1 MVKVNIV
8 GAGLA
13 GSECAWQLAKR
24 GIEVEIF
31 EMRNDHKKTFA
42 HRTADFAELVCSNS
56 LRSHDPLTAIGL
68 LHYEMMKLDSLIMQ
82 SALANQVPAG
92 SALAV
97 DREGFSKFIE
107 QKLLATNKVKI
118 SRQEINSLP
127 TSSNEKWIIATGPL
141 TSQALSQDILKHSN
155 QQHLAFFDAI
165 APIVFYDSINF
176 NIAWKQSRYDK
187 GNGNDYVN
195 CPLNKEQYLQFV
207 DDLINSEKTEFKE
220 WEKDTPYFDGCLPIE
235 VMASR
240 GVEVLRFGPLKPV
253 GLTNPHFEKSPAN
266 TLLKDRKE
274 KPYAVVQLRQDN
286 KSATL
291 FNLVGFQ
298 TKMKYGEQQRIFRK
312 IPGLENA
319 EFARF
324 GGIHR
329 NTFINSRVLL
339 DKFLRFKKYSHI
351 FFAGQITGVEGYV
364 ESASCGLL
372 VGIFCALEIF
382 NKSLSE
388 ELLPPS
394 STAIGSLLSYITFD
408 YNLKQDC
415 DTSYSNLAFQPMN
428 VNFGLFSQLE
438 MNIKKDQRKEAYKNR
453 ALDALEIWQNKI
465 N

>member
-24 GIEVEIF
+24 GIAVEIF
-31 EMRNDHKKTFA
+31 EMRNPDRKTFA

-56 LRSHDPLTAIGL
+56 LRSHDPSTAIGL
-68 LHYEMMKLDSLIMQ
+68 LHHEMQKLDSLIIE

-141 TSQALSQDILKHSN
+141 TSQALSQDILKHTN

-187 GNGNDYVN
+187 GNGNDYIN
-195 CPLNKEQYLQFV
+195 CQLNKDQYLEFV
-207 DDLINSEKTEFKE
+207 NDLVSSEKTEFKE

-240 GVEVLRFGPLKPV
+240 GVDVLRFGPLKPV
-253 GLTNPHFEKSPAN
+253 GLTNPHFPKSPIN

-286 KSATL
+286 KSGTL
-291 FNLVGFQ
+291 FNIVGFQ
-298 TKMKYGEQQRIFRK
+298 TKMKYGEQQRVFRK

-339 DKFLRFKKYSHI
+339 DKFLRFKKFPNL

-364 ESASCGLL
+364 ESASCGL
-372 VGIFCALEIF
+372 
-382 NKSLSE
+382 
-388 ELLPPS
+388 
-394 STAIGSLLSYITFD
+394 
-408 YNLKQDC
+408 
-415 DTSYSNLAFQPMN
+415 
-428 VNFGLFSQLE
+428 
-438 MNIKKDQRKEAYKNR
+438 
-453 ALDALEIWQNKI
+453 
-465 N
+465 